1 MRISTSQITS
11 AGIRE
16 MLLRQAEIQHTQ
28 LQISTNLRVLKPSD
42 DPVAAT
48 AISSL
53 HNEIAQLEQFNKNAD
68 ASKSVN
74 ELEEVVLSGVNDVL
88 FKVRELMVT
97 LGNGTFGEEQLDSI
111 GAELQERL
119 DQLLG
124 LANTQN
130 ANGDYLFSGSKVKVQ
145 SFTEDINGNVVYNGD
160 QSQRLLRLSSGVVGA
175 VSDSGFDVF
184 VDVKNGNG
192 FFSVGS
198 DSANTGNATIS
209 PGSFQAPPNFL
220 DQPYSI
226 TFGQDV
232 NGDTTYTVTETNTAA
247 VITGPTLYQ
256 EGQDITFN
264 AATATV
270 TVAVNGIPDPLRPD
284 ALSISPSRSEDVF
297 SVVKTAITAIDN
309 FSESNAGRAQFA
321 NSLTHVQESLDRN
334 MAKIDIV
341 RGQVGGRLNVVDS
354 EFDSN
359 LSLLISSAST
369 LSDIRDL
376 DIVEAS
382 TRFSQQLV
390 VLEAAQASFVRIQ
403 GLNLFNFL

>member
-16 MLLRQAEIQHTQ
+16 MLLRQAELQHTQ
-28 LQISTNLRVLKPSD
+28 LQLSTQLRVLRPSD

-48 AISSL
+48 AITAL
-53 HNEIAQLEQFNKNAD
+53 QNEIAQLEQFNKNTD

-74 ELEEVVLSGVNDVL
+74 ELEEVVLSGVNNVL
-88 FKVRELMVT
+88 FRMRELMVS
-97 LGNGTFGEEQLDSI
+97 LGNGTYGEDELDSI
-111 GAELQERL
+111 GVELQERL
-119 DQLLG
+119 KQLLG
-124 LANTQN
+124 LANSQN

-145 SFTEDINGNVVYNGD
+145 SFTQDINGNIIYNGD

-184 VDVKNGNG
+184 VDTKNGNG

-198 DSANTGNATIS
+198 NSANTGNATIS
-209 PGSFQAPPNFL
+209 PGSYQAPPHFL
-220 DQPYSI
+220 AEPYSI
-226 TFGQDV
+226 TFGVDI
-232 NGDTTYTVTETNTAA
+232 NGDTTYTVTGDNTAA
-247 VITGPTLYQ
+247 VIIPATLYQ

-264 AATATV
+264 GI
-270 TVAVNGIPDPLRPD
+270 TVAVNGIPDPVTPD
-284 ALSISPSRSEDVF
+284 VLSITPSRSEDVF
-297 SVVKTAITAIDN
+297 SVINTAINAIDN
-309 FSESNAGRAQFA
+309 FSESDTGRAQFV

-334 MAKIDIV
+334 MAKIDLI
-341 RGQVGGRLNVVDS
+341 RGKIGGRLNVIDS

-359 LSLLISSAST
+359 LSLLITSKSS

-376 DIVEAS
+376 DVVEAS

-403 GLNLFNFL
+403 GLNLFNFI